1 MIGPFAR
8 IRRALYG
15 RGILPSGSLP
25 RPVISVGNL
34 TAGGAGKTPHVQF
47 LARFLCGEGH
57 RPAILSRGY
66 RRRTRGVV
74 WASDG
79 KGTTAG
85 AREVGDEPALLA
97 RTVPGVP
104 VLVGESRLAAGR
116 ECLRAADPDL
126 FLLDDGF
133 QHLALRRDLDLLLV
147 DGETG
152 FGNGRTLPLG
162 PLREPPSHVRFAH
175 AVIATKCRDAAQGER
190 RLASIP
196 PVAGPRAIS
205 RLVPRAMVSPD
216 GQVRPLPSPGEE
228 TAAFCGLADD
238 RHFLATLRDLGF
250 RVREF
255 LPFPDHHGYSLRDL
269 ERIRKAAGGST
280 AVTTEKDLVRLPR
293 NLPFPVLAIR
303 VEVEFLAG
311 WGELSRLLLAV
322 AGGGAP

>member
-8 IRRALYG
+8 IRRELYR

-47 LARFLCGEGH
+47 LARFLSGEGH
-57 RPAILSRGY
+57 RPAVLSRGY

-79 KGTTAG
+79 KGTVAG

-97 RTVPGVP
+97 RTLPGVP

-116 ECLRAADPDL
+116 ECLRGADPDL

-162 PLREPPSHVRFAH
+162 PLREPPSHARFAH
-175 AVIATKCRDAAQGER
+175 AVIATKCRDAAQGQR

-196 PVAGPRAIS
+196 PVPGPKAVS
-205 RLVPRAMVSPD
+205 RLAPRAMVAPD
-216 GQVRPLPSPGEE
+216 GRVLPLPSPGEE
-228 TAAFCGLADD
+228 AAAFCGLADD
-238 RHFLATLRDLGF
+238 RHFLGTLRELGF

-255 LPFPDHHGYSLRDL
+255 LPFPDHHRYSLRDL
-269 ERIRKAAGGST
+269 ERIRKAAGGLP

-293 NLPFPVLAIR
+293 DLPFPVLAVR

-322 AGGGAP
+322 AERGAP